1 MSQRLTAIVIISV
14 GVLVQLGS
22 LAYLLS
28 STRTATLTLSQT
40 LAGLPLT
47 DATYGPEAVAE
58 INRLHGKEFPISA
71 GALGTYGNATAQAT
85 VWVSQFASRAVAGQ
99 IVEAMRDKIA
109 AGRSPFEPIGTRPM
123 GSRVIYELRGLG
135 QQHFYFQ
142 ANDRVI
148 WLAVDQP
155 LADQAL
161 SQALE
166 VYP

>member
-1 MSQRLTAIVIISV
+1 MSQRRTALVIISL

-22 LAYLLS
+22 FAYLLAGVQ
-28 STRTATLTLSQT
+28 TNTLTLPQR
-40 LAGLPLT
+40 LADLPLSN
-47 DATYGPEAVAE
+47 ATYGPEAVTE
-58 INRLHGKEFPISA
+58 INRLHGKEFPLTA
-71 GALGTYGNATAQAT
+71 GALGHYGNDRATL
-85 VWVSQFASRAVAGQ
+85 WVSQFASRAAAGQ

-109 AGRSPFEPIGTRPM
+109 AGRSPFEPIGMRQM
-123 GSRVIYELRGLG
+123 GSRVIYELRGLN

-161 SQALE
+161 SQTLE